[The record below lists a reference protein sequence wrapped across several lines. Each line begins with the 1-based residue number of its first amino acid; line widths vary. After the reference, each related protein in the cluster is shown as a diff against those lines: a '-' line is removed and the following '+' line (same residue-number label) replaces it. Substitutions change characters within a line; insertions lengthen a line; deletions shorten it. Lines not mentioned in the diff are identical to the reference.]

1 MLQKVIADGSAVRKL
16 KEIVQAQGGDPR
28 AIDDYSLLPRA
39 RATVDVVA
47 PQDGFITV
55 IDTEAVGLAAVA
67 LFWSVG
73 MLAAH
78 VTVHGNAVEARG
90 SALEKQ
96 LSGEAQGLVSRAV
109 TLYAQCQKEA
119 ARLTPGPGRTELVG
133 VLEKMAREVFS
144 LAESHA
150 ELEAQLRAVHQGE
163 VDAQVKE
170 LRAKAAAA
178 TDAVARRQLELAA
191 SSLGEELNHLD
202 LLGRKRE
209 RQLAQLHAQVALL
222 ERARV
227 AEAAQVEIK
236 EFLERFPST
245 LPTRR
250 ESSHSGWVSISVG
263 CNNTCTFCIVP
274 SLRGKQRDRRPGDV
288 LAEVEAVAAQGA
300 IEVTLL
306 GQNVNSYGVG
316 FGDRGAF
323 AKLLRATGSVEGIER
338 VRFTTSHP
346 HDLSDEL
353 IEAFRTQPK
362 IMPHFHLPV
371 QSGSNPVLKRMRRDY
386 TVVQYLE
393 RLEKLRAARPGI
405 AVTTDIIVGFPGETE
420 EDFALTLE
428 LTEKVRYEN
437 QFSFIYSPR
446 PKTGAAL
453 KEDEWGPVPHE
464 VKIERLERLQ
474 KLQRRIS
481 GEHTASQVGLEVEV
495 MVEGHS
501 RYNPAKR
508 FGRTPEN
515 RTVNFDGD
523 APAGAFV
530 KVLVE
535 SATPNQL
542 SGKQTV
548 VLSQPVVVP
557 GMPTARLMSW
567 NCAPEKKPH
576 ARLTGRKTNTRMPTI
591 RSN

>member
-1 MLQKVIADGSAVRKL
+1 MKRYFIHTFGCQMNVNDSLRMSEVLGKLEYRPTPVPEEADLIILNTCSIREKAEDKMLSALGRYRTVKLARGTLLGVGGCVAQQEKDKLLKKVPYLDFVFGPDSIAKL
-16 KEIVQAQGGDPR
+16 PDIIGRVQGERERVVETAWVDSEEYVFPR
-28 AIDDYSLLPRA
+28 ADPETSRGK
-39 RATVDVVA
+39 V
-47 PQDGFITV
+47 
-55 IDTEAVGLAAVA
+55 TE
-67 LFWSVG
+67 F
-73 MLAAH
+73 
-78 VTVHGNAVEARG
+78 VTVMKGCDNVCSFCVVPHTRG
-90 SALEKQ
+90 RE
-96 LSGEAQGLVSRAV
+96 VSRA
-109 TLYAQCQKEA
+109 
-119 ARLTPGPGRTELVG
+119 
-133 VLEKMAREVFS
+133 
-144 LAESHA
+144 
-150 ELEAQLRAVHQGE
+150 
-163 VDAQVKE
+163 
-170 LRAKAAAA
+170 
-178 TDAVARRQLELAA
+178 
-191 SSLGEELNHLD
+191 
-202 LLGRKRE
+202 
-209 RQLAQLHAQVALL
+209 
-222 ERARV
+222 
-227 AEAAQVEIK
+227 
-236 EFLERFPST
+236 FP
-245 LPTRR
+245 
-250 ESSHSGWVSISVG
+250 E
-263 CNNTCTFCIVP
+263 
-274 SLRGKQRDRRPGDV
+274 V
-288 LAEVEAVAAQGA
+288 LAEVADLAKVGVR
-300 IEVTLL
+300 EVTLI
-306 GQNVNSYGVG
+306 GQNVNSY
-316 FGDRGAF
+316 RGGISF
-323 AKLLRATGSVEGIER
+323 AQLLLRTAEVPGIER

-453 KEDEWGPVPHE
+453 KEDEWGLVPHE

-474 KLQRRIS
+474 KIQRRIS

-542 SGKQTV
+542 SGKQTAV
-548 VLSQPVVVP
+548 VSQPVVVP
-557 GMPTARLMSW
+557 PADLPG
-567 NCAPEKKPH
+567 PEVTCVV
-576 ARLTGRKTNTRMPTI
+576 A
-591 RSN
+591 